1 MKYQILQAYSAAD
14 LEEKVSTM
22 VEEGFQPSGSLQLL
36 YLPNATAGENIIY
49 AQAVTSQQR
58 FVFVDSKKAAQA
70 VVKGEE

>member
-49 AQAVTSQQR
+49 AQAV
-58 FVFVDSKKAAQA
+58 
-70 VVKGEE
+70 VKGEE

>member
-1 MKYQILQAYSAAD
+1 
-14 LEEKVSTM
+14 M